1 MTSSKDHKPRERST
15 AAHTNPGVHTDRKAN
30 EIRSRSE
37 DPGQSS
43 YGGFKNENPG
53 KQHQSTPDTPPK
65 RQR

>member
-15 AAHTNPGVHTDRKAN
+15 AAHTNPGVRRPQG
-30 EIRSRSE
+30 ER
-37 DPGQSS
+37 DPQPQRGSWPEQLR
-43 YGGFKNENPG
+43 GFKNENPG